1 MAINYKG
8 NFINQLYKAIEKNP
22 ELTLGEILFSFM
34 REQRLEKHY
43 FHATD
48 QEIYNSLER
57 FNKEPNDGD
66 DTPLQEREFA
76 EWVGK
81 TLLNMEEEEIE
92 KILFVEERKDDKDKQ
107 GFIFAL
113 EQFAVIKK

>member
-8 NFINQLYKAIEKNP
+8 NFINQLYKSIERNS
-22 ELTLGEILFSFM
+22 ELTLGEILFSFL

-43 FHATD
+43 FKATD
-48 QEIYNSLER
+48 QEIYNSLEK
-57 FNKEPNDGD
+57 FNKEPDED
-66 DTPLQEREFA
+66 EDVPLQDREFA

-81 TLLNMEEEEIE
+81 TLLNMEEEEVE
-92 KILFVEERKDDKDKQ
+92 KILFVEERKDDKEKQ
-107 GFIFAL
+107 GYIFAL